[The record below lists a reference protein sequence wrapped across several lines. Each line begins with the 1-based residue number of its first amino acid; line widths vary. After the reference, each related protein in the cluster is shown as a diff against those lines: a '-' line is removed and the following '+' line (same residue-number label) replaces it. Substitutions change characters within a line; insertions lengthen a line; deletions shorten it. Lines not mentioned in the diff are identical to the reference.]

1 MPITINGSGTI
12 TGLSVG
18 GLPDGTV
25 DADMLASGTV
35 SDNTPAFSVYM
46 NSNVDIDHEE
56 LLTVPFQAEHFDSD
70 SAYNTST
77 GEFTVPSGKGGKYM
91 ISTQVV
97 VDGVDTSGPRMDIF
111 VYIDGSAPSYM
122 AQSWSNYPANND
134 QKAGSSIN
142 GVYVLTAG
150 QVVKIVAYHTTG
162 STESLRATQCWW
174 SMFRLAG
181 V

>member
-56 LLTVPFQAEHFDSD
+56 LLTVPFQAERFDSD

-91 ISTQVV
+91 LSTQVV
-97 VDGVDTSGPRMDIF
+97 VDGVDSGGPRMDIF
-111 VYIDGSAPSYM
+111 VYIDGVQGT
-122 AQSWSNYPANND
+122 QSWSNYPANND